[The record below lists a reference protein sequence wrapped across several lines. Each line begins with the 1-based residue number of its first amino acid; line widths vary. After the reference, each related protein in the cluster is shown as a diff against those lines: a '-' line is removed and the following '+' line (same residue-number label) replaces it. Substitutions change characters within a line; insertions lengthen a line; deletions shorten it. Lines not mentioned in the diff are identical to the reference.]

1 MQHRH
6 ASFCQ
11 PGELLWVGKGT
22 TQSRFCSSEV
32 AALTTLI
39 TVLLQQEHAALL
51 SGIGL
56 VIPRPEHDPLP
67 CCFGL
72 LLAAVMQPLQGGQPM
87 DIETEQ
93 AANREGQ
100 MAAIS
105 AEMGEWVA
113 MDSRIDAVTDGSSKD
128 KAAAHQQQQTRHGS
142 VQA

>member
-1 MQHRH
+1 MWT
-6 ASFCQ
+6 F
-11 PGELLWVGKGT
+11 L
-22 TQSRFCSSEV
+22 CSSEF

-39 TVLLQQEHAALL
+39 TVPLQQVHTALS
-51 SGIGL
+51 SGST
-56 VIPRPEHDPLP
+56 RPEHDSLL

-72 LLAAVMQPLQGGQPM
+72 LLAAVAQPLQGGQPM

-113 MDSRIDAVTDGSSKD
+113 MDSRIDAVTDGSSKA
-128 KAAAHQQQQTRHGS
+128 KATAHQQQQTRHGS